1 MEEVAWAGV
10 LVYSVSLEEHV
21 ALELVFLAVV

>member
-21 ALELVFLAVV
+21 PLELVFLAVV